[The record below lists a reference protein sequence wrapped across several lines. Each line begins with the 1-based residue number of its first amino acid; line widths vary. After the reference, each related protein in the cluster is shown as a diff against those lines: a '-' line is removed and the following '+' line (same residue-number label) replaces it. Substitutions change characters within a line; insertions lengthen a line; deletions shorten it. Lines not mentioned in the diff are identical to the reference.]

1 MIDWPRNLDASGGIR
16 VNTRVCLLAPVLVA
30 LAACAV
36 TKPRITGLEISRIG
50 IVNALPEAGEDVYR
64 GITVLQNR
72 HEDLVVSWNF
82 PAMVFGKL
90 KQRLSGRG
98 VSVVDLTD
106 DVDYASN
113 GDSLFETG
121 FSLKFGLSP
130 HVISERSRGR
140 LSTLIKSHNL
150 DAIALLRPAG
160 YNEGS
165 PSGWPKY
172 NTAAFGF
179 YGYYGGP
186 DRGNLQHSFVQ
197 IEARVIAGD
206 PPKVIADLHSSS
218 LVQRATGASGR
229 SLSGSEL
236 KSRIYGQIKT
246 AISEIVHGLGL

>member
-16 VNTRVCLLAPVLVA
+16 VNIRVCLLVPVLVA

-36 TKPRITGLEISRIG
+36 IKPRVTGVEISRIG
-50 IVNALPEAGEDVYR
+50 IINALPEAGEDVHR
-64 GITVLQNR
+64 GTMNFPNKQ
-72 HEDLVVSWNF
+72 EDLVVNWDF
-82 PAMVFGKL
+82 PALVFEKL

-98 VSVVDLTD
+98 VDVVDLTD
-106 DVDYASN
+106 DVDYSSN
-113 GDSLFETG
+113 GDTLFETG

-130 HVISERSRGR
+130 HVVSEKARLR
-140 LSTLIKSHNL
+140 LSMLMKKHNL

-165 PSGWPKY
+165 PSGWPKD

-179 YGYYGGP
+179 YGDYGGP
-186 DRGNLQHSFVQ
+186 GRGNLQHTFVQ

-206 PPKVIADLHSSS
+206 PPKIIEDLHSSS
-218 LVQRATGASGR
+218 LVKRGTGASGR